1 MGKLFF
7 PAVLACFLVLEGDPA
22 IAVSPSEGER
32 LFVEGTSFFRAPGAE
47 RDASKGLAK
56 LQASAALGYRFA
68 PYGLCIALSA
78 EAEIINLV
86 ESYAWCRVA
95 AQRNNKFSE
104 RSDSRALEVLG
115 RITVTQGME
124 AVAAAKSKAT
134 AYEAAF
140 KDEP

>member
-86 ESYAWCRVA
+86 RIVCLV
-95 AQRNNKFSE
+95 
-104 RSDSRALEVLG
+104 SRCSPKEQQVLG
-115 RITVTQGME
+115 EIRLQS
-124 AVAAAKSKAT
+124 A
-134 AYEAAF
+134 
-140 KDEP
+140 